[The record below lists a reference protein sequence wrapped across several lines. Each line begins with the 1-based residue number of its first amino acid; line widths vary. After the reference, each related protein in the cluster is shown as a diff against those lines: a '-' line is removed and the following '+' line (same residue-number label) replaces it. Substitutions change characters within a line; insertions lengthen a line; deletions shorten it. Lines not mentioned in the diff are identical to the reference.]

1 MNINETE
8 ESDESEAECP
18 GCGLVYGSADDNEK
32 RVQCD
37 VWDMVGLEMCLCG
50 WREYCR
56 KDLLVLVCQ
65 CTCPSAALKLNVH
78 VSVEI
83 SENSLQYTPNSVTR
97 PMRVTI
103 SICLLA
109 LVVMPIDHAHC
120 MLYVHVYTVGLVEI
134 VNKMLSCWLG
144 EIVNKTSQYLCADG
158 CRCKASMGY
167 MYVLYRALVLYWSVT
182 HLCLIV

>member
-18 GCGLVYGSADDNEK
+18 GCGLVYGSTDDNEK

-65 CTCPSAALKLNVH
+65 CICPSAAHKLNIH

-83 SENSLQYTPNSVTR
+83 SENSLQYAPNSVTR
-97 PMRVTI
+97 PMRVTD

-109 LVVMPIDHAHC
+109 LVAMPIDHAHC
-120 MLYVHVYTVGLVEI
+120 MLYAFYSCVHSWPGRDRQQKAL
-134 VNKMLSCWLG
+134 ML
-144 EIVNKTSQYLCADG
+144 A
-158 CRCKASMGY
+158 
-167 MYVLYRALVLYWSVT
+167 
-182 HLCLIV
+182 